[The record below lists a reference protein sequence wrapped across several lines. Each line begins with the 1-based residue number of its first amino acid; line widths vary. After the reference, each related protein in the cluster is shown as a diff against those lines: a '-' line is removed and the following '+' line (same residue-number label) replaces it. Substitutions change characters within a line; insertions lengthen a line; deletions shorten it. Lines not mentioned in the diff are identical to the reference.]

1 MDESKETDIKEIR
14 MNSKEKEENL
24 ISARYVENKLF
35 VDNWSYL
42 LKR

>member
-1 MDESKETDIKEIR
+1 MDESKEKGIKEIR
-14 MNSKEKEENL
+14 MNSNEKDENL
-24 ISARYVENKLF
+24 ISARHVEKKPF